1 MKRGLLFFGQ
11 RIHCHPNLIHQVI
24 FFHRP
29 LQILRLGKYQIF
41 KRSEMGAAAN
51 HVDGAIP
58 RHHRKPRTKAASLGN
73 EPSGLPPNLQQ
84 YLLHHVLREIGLPQ
98 YAQRNRINQA
108 RVFVEDRR
116 HCSLILQ
123 GDSFQQLGIFH
134 LHGFRFFYRCW
145 LPAESTRHIGL
156 WIARRVSCGNSGR
169 FQQLTLRPQANVG
182 NTHDH
187 YKHNRLNWMTAPF
200 RIRIDSLLVKKGLVP
215 SRERARALILAGR
228 VLVSEQKVDK
238 PGMVFTEEVPIRILG
253 EDLRYVSRGGLKL
266 EAALKHWS
274 IPTDGR
280 DCLDIGTSTG
290 GFTDCLLQHGASH
303 VSCVDTGFGQIAMKL
318 RNDPKVKLYERTNA
332 RLLAAGSLNADPGTD
347 PPRPPLTLLVMDVS
361 FISATLVFPA
371 VLAAA
376 PSLTETVVLV
386 KPQFEAGREH
396 IGKGGIVR
404 EPAAHQLAIDR
415 VIACVSEAGGH
426 SIEVIDSPIT
436 GMEGNKEFLL
446 HALFRESPASQ

>member
-1 MKRGLLFFGQ
+1 MKRGLLFLGQ
-11 RIHCHPNLIHQVI
+11 RIDCYPDLIHQVI
-24 FFHRP
+24 FFYCP

-41 KRSEMGAAAN
+41 KRSEVGAASN
-51 HVDGAIP
+51 DVDGAIARYHRQP
-58 RHHRKPRTKAASLGN
+58 RSKAASLRN

-84 YLLHHVLREIGLPQ
+84 YLLHYVLREIGLPQ
-98 YAQRNRINQA
+98 DTQRNRINQA
-108 RVFVEDRR
+108 RVSVEERR
-116 HCSLILQ
+116 HRSLILQ

-134 LHGFRFFYRCW
+134 LHGFRFFYRRW
-145 LPAESTRHIGL
+145 LPVESTRRHEL
-156 WIARRVSCGNSGR
+156 WIARSLTRRNSGR
-169 FQQLTLRPQANVG
+169 FQQLTLRAQANVG
-182 NTHDH
+182 NTHDY
-187 YKHNRLNWMTAPF
+187 YKHNRLNWMTPPP
-200 RIRIDSLLVKKGLVP
+200 RIRIDSLLVQKGLVP

-238 PGMVFTEEVPIRILG
+238 PGMAFTEDVPIRILG

-280 DCLDIGTSTG
+280 ACLDIGTSTG

-318 RNDPKVKLYERTNA
+318 RAIALGDAPKVKLYERTNA
-332 RLLAAGSLNADPGTD
+332 RLLGAGSLSAV
-347 PPRPPLTLLVMDVS
+347 PPSHALTLLVMDVS
-361 FISATLVFPA
+361 FISATLVLPA

-376 PSLTETVVLV
+376 PSLTEAVVLV

-404 EPAAHQLAIDR
+404 DPAAHQLAIDR
-415 VIACVSEAGGH
+415 VITCVREAGGH
-426 SIEVIDSPIT
+426 SIEIIDSPIT

-446 HALFRESPASQ
+446 HVFFGESPSP